1 MIYVADT
8 HAWIYYLL
16 NKLPIEAEKVFSKVE
31 AFKEVM
37 FIPTICLNECIYLIE
52 KDKIK
57 LNIDELFLRLEEA
70 AIHQKPY
77 KSRFNILITLKN
89 RRCS

>member
-1 MIYVADT
+1 MIYIADT

-16 NKLPIEAEKVFSKVE
+16 NKLPVEAEKVFSKVE

-52 KDKIK
+52 KNKIK
-57 LNIDELFLRLEEA
+57 LDIDELFLRLEE
-70 AIHQKPY
+70 
-77 KSRFNILITLKN
+77 SG
-89 RRCS
+89 